1 MTVAVGF
8 IGSGGIAK
16 WHLKNLEQVPE
27 AKIVALSDVVEEKV
41 KPLAEQYKAN
51 AYTDYRKMLKKEDLN
66 AVYICTPPF
75 AHGKQ
80 EMAAI
85 KAKAHIFVE
94 KPIHLNVAKAQAIAS
109 KLQEASLIG
118 AVGYQDRYQDIIDKL
133 KAYLA
138 QRQVGMFLGYW
149 MGGMPG
155 VSWWRRKDQSGG
167 QHVEQTTHIFDMAR
181 YLFGEVG
188 QVSAE
193 GRVGLMTDVPD
204 YNIEDASAV
213 TLKFKNG
220 LLGTIFSA
228 CFISTGGKT
237 GLDIWCKDAHIWY
250 QERTLIRITE
260 KGKPAPEET
269 RVANLF
275 GVEEDRAFIH
285 AVQSG
290 DTSKIRSTYAD
301 AVKSLAVS
309 LAATKA
315 MATGKVVKVG

>member
-1 MTVAVGF
+1 
-8 IGSGGIAK
+8 
-16 WHLKNLEQVPE
+16 
-27 AKIVALSDVVEEKV
+27 
-41 KPLAEQYKAN
+41 
-51 AYTDYRKMLKKEDLN
+51 MLKKETLN
-66 AVYICTPPF
+66 AVYVCTPPF

-94 KPIHLNVAKAQAIAS
+94 KPIHLNVAKAQAIAA
-109 KLQEASLIG
+109 KLQQANLIG

-138 QRQVGMFLGYW
+138 AHPVGMFIGYW

-155 VSWWRRKDQSGG
+155 VAWWRRKEQSGG

-181 YLFGEVG
+181 YLFGEVDY
-188 QVSAE
+188 VSAD
-193 GRVGLMTDVPD
+193 GRVGMMTDVPE

-213 TLKFKNG
+213 TLKFKSG
-220 LLGTIFSA
+220 LLGTVFSA
-228 CFISTGGKT
+228 CFLSAGSKT

-260 KGKPAPEET
+260 KGKSAPEET
-269 RVANLF
+269 KVANPF
-275 GVEEDRAFIH
+275 GVEEDRTFIQ
-285 AVQSG
+285 AVQTG
-290 DTSKIRSTYAD
+290 DPSKIRATYAD

-309 LAATKA
+309 LAATKS
-315 MATGKVVKVG
+315 MATRKIVRVG

>member
-1 MTVAVGF
+1 
-8 IGSGGIAK
+8 
-16 WHLKNLEQVPE
+16 
-27 AKIVALSDVVEEKV
+27 VVEEKV
-41 KPLAEQYKAN
+41 KPVAEQLKAN
-51 AYTDYRKMLKKEDLN
+51 AYTDFRKMCKKEDLN

-109 KLQEASLIG
+109 KLQGANLIG

-138 QRQVGMFLGYW
+138 SHPAGMFMGYW

-155 VSWWRRKDQSGG
+155 VAWWRRKEQSGG

-181 YLFGEVG
+181 YLFGEVDY
-188 QVSAE
+188 VWAD
-193 GRVGLMTDVPD
+193 GRVGMMTEVPE

-213 TLKFKNG
+213 TLKFKSG
-220 LLGTIFSA
+220 LTGTVFSA
-228 CFISTGGKT
+228 CFLGVGSRC
-237 GLDIWCKDAHIWY
+237 GLDIWCKDAHVWY

-269 RVANLF
+269 KVANPYA
-275 GVEEDRAFIH
+275 VEEDRTFIQ
-285 AVQSG
+285 AVATG
-290 DTSKIRSTYAD
+290 DASKIRSTYAD
-301 AVKSLAVS
+301 AVRSLAVS
-309 LAATKA
+309 LAATKSIS
-315 MATGKVVKVG
+315 TKKVVKVG